1 MTKNFIFDT
10 NILVHIVR
18 NEDFFFNFEKKYDLA
33 KANKI
38 ISVVTEGEILS
49 LSAQFKWGNRKK
61 QRLLSVLSNLII
73 YPIKVQSI
81 IKAYAQI
88 DAYSQGKL
96 IDKPLP
102 NKLSARN
109 MGKNDLWIA
118 ATAHVTNS
126 MLITT
131 DKDFDHLRQSFI
143 DLDRI
148 TSQDFL

>member
-1 MTKNFIFDT
+1 MTKKIIFDT

-18 NEDFFFNFEKKYDLA
+18 NENFFFNFEKEYDLA

-38 ISVVTEGEILS
+38 ISVVSEGEILS
-49 LSAQFKWGNRKK
+49 LSEQFKWGNRKK
-61 QRLLSVLSNLII
+61 QRLFSILSNLII

-96 IDKPLP
+96 TNKPLP
-102 NKLSARN
+102 NNLSARN

-126 MLITT
+126 ILITT
-131 DKDFDHLRQSFI
+131 DKDFDHLHQSFI
-143 DLDRI
+143 NLDRV
-148 TSQDFL
+148 TNQDFL